1 MSAGIVAV
9 PTYGGAAVAPRVRTG
24 ARTRRRAPKPQ
35 LVARER
41 QHHVVSEPLFRS
53 ALVRERK
60 RADRFEE
67 SFALVLISLD
77 PKMSRTAEGSALI
90 AALAQHQLDTD
101 LIGWY
106 EQNAVIGLL
115 RPLAHQDPGDAAAA
129 LAATVRRHVA
139 SCLSRNTAN
148 GCSINLDVYSPHREV
163 VPHALREPVDR
174 RRAWRQAARR
184 VTKRV
189 LDITGAVALLL
200 ALAPVFAVIAALVK
214 LTSRGPV
221 FFRQQRIGEGG
232 LPFRMLKFRTMRVDA
247 DESIHKQYVTAF
259 IQSGAAAATDGVFK
273 IVNDPRV
280 TPIGRFLRRSSL
292 DELPQFW
299 NVLTGEMS
307 LVGPRP
313 PLAYEVESY
322 KGWHRRRLLEA
333 KPGITGL
340 WQVTGRSRTTFEEMV
355 RLDLRYAKT
364 HSVWTDVR
372 ILLATP
378 RAVVTGKGAH

>member
-1 MSAGIVAV
+1 MSPGITAV
-9 PTYGGAAVAPRVRTG
+9 QSITRQAAPPRSQ
-24 ARTRRRAPKPQ
+24 ARRRPPRPR
-35 LVARER
+35 LVPRTVHA
-41 QHHVVSEPLFRS
+41 VVNDELFRA

-77 PKMSRTAEGSALI
+77 PQISRTGQAAQII
-90 AALAQHQLDTD
+90 AGLAQQRHDTD
-101 LIGWY
+101 LVGWY
-106 EQNAVIGLL
+106 ENDTTIGLI
-115 RPLAHQDPGDAAAA
+115 RPLAHEEPFEAAGA
-129 LAATVRRHVA
+129 LAATVRSHLA
-139 SCLSRNTAN
+139 IALSRACAG
-148 GCSINLDVYSPHREV
+148 GCSIRLEIYSPHREQ
-163 VPHALREPVDR
+163 VPDAMLPAAPVDER
-174 RRAWRQAARR
+174 RRNSVRR
-184 VTKRV
+184 ASKRT
-189 LDITGAVALLL
+189 LDIIGAAALIGLL
-200 ALAPVFAVIAALVK
+200 SPVFLLVSVLVK

-221 FFRQQRIGEGG
+221 FFRQQRIGEGSR
-232 LPFRMLKFRTMRVDA
+232 PFRMLKFRTMRVDA
-247 DESIHKQYVTAF
+247 DETIHKQYVTAF
-259 IQSGAAAATDGVFK
+259 IQTGAAAAHGGVFK

-313 PLAYEVESY
+313 PLAYELDSY
-322 KGWHRRRLLEA
+322 KGWHRRRVLEA

-355 RLDLRYAKT
+355 RLDLRYAKS
-364 HSVWTDVR
+364 HSVWTDVK

-378 RAVVTGKGAH
+378 RVVVMGKGAH